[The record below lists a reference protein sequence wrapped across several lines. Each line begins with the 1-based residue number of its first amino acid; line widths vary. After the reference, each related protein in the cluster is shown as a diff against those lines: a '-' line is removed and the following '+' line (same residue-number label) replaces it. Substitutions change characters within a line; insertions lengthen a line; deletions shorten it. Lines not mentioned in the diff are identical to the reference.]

1 MAGNLKNGRIPVIA
15 ANWKMNKTLAEAI
28 DFMRGLNREA
38 GKFRGIEIVVCPPF
52 PVLHPAVK
60 ANGED
65 SRVSVAAQNLH
76 HEDKGAFTGEV
87 SGACLKSVGC
97 SYAIVGH
104 SERRQY
110 FNETDDLVNA
120 KAKAAARNGL
130 KTIMCVGETLVE
142 RERGMTF
149 DIIERQVRTGLS
161 GLGAETVSTMVIA
174 YEPVWAIGTG
184 RASSPQMAEECHRFI
199 RGLMEDMLGAAVSEK
214 VRIQYGGSVSPENIA
229 DFIAMNDIDG
239 ALVGGASLA
248 LESFLEILK
257 RTSKIL
263 N

>member
-1 MAGNLKNGRIPVIA
+1 MTGNLKKRRTPIIA

-52 PVLHPAVK
+52 PILYPVVK
-60 ANGED
+60 LNGED
-65 SRVSVAAQNLH
+65 SRVSVGAQNLH

-87 SGACLKSVGC
+87 SGACLKSIGC
-97 SYAIVGH
+97 RYAIVGH
-104 SERRQY
+104 SERRQF
-110 FNETDDLVNA
+110 FNETDELVNA
-120 KAKAAARNGL
+120 KAKAATRNGL
-130 KTIMCVGETLVE
+130 KTIICVGETLVE

-149 DIIERQVRTGLS
+149 DVIERQIRTGLS
-161 GLGAETVSTMVIA
+161 GIDAETCSTMVIA

-199 RGLMEDMLGAAVSEK
+199 RGLLEDMMGAEVSEE

-229 DFIAMNDIDG
+229 GFLAMNNIDG

-257 RTSKIL
+257 RTSKIVL
-263 N
+263 